1 MSKFIQIVIAFAII
15 YIFRKEITNFLMWFY
30 GVALNKIVSEFDLK
44 DYKSHK
50 IMTYVGGGLHKQI
63 SFKLK
68 FLGDGPMKIAYELG
82 NGKQTKEFLIFSE
95 LLPDEKNEIAFSLY
109 FGEDPCRI
117 VFFTTHGQIGDI
129 EEFDGEIP
137 EKNFFRPNFLQTF
150 GFKKRFLNHLLVK
163 GNIIP
168 HND

>member
-1 MSKFIQIVIAFAII
+1 MFIFIKIVIAIAII
-15 YIFRKEITNFLMWFY
+15 YIFRKEITNFFMWIY
-30 GVALNKIVSEFDLK
+30 GIAINKIVSEFDLK

-63 SFKLK
+63 SFKLR

-117 VFFTTHGQIGDI
+117 VFFTTYGQIGDI
-129 EEFDGEIP
+129 EECDCGIP
-137 EKNFFRPNFLQTF
+137 GKSFFRPNFLQTF
-150 GFKKRFLNHLLVK
+150 GFKKRFFDYDFKK

-168 HND
+168 HNN